1 MEQGHHIHRSR
12 RPSVLRGLL
21 ELPLRLLFAVG
32 FIIIKTIILVRRL
45 LPASLLL
52 LLCALLPLIGFSM
65 RWVEGAGSWLML
77 AAALMLAFA
86 AGALRPRR

>member
-1 MEQGHHIHRSR
+1 MR
-12 RPSVLRGLL
+12 RRRDPSTLRWLL
-21 ELPLRLLFAVG
+21 ELPLRLLFAAAL
-32 FIIIKTIILVRRL
+32 IIIQAIILVRRV
-45 LPASLLL
+45 LPASLVL

-77 AAALMLAFA
+77 AAALILAFA

>member
-1 MEQGHHIHRSR
+1 MR
-12 RPSVLRGLL
+12 RRRDPSTLRWLL
-21 ELPLRLLFAVG
+21 ELPLRLVFAAAL
-32 FIIIKTIILVRRL
+32 IIIQAIILVRRV
-45 LPASLLL
+45 LPASLVL
-52 LLCALLPLIGFSM
+52 LLCALLPLVGFSL

>member
-1 MEQGHHIHRSR
+1 MR
-12 RPSVLRGLL
+12 RRRDPSTLRLLL
-21 ELPLRLLFAVG
+21 ELPLRLLFAAALIV
-32 FIIIKTIILVRRL
+32 IQAIILVRRV
-45 LPASLLL
+45 LPASLVL

-65 RWVEGAGSWLML
+65 RWLEGAGSWLML